1 MINLFKITD
10 TYEVEL
16 DKEWIAL
23 IPAFSAILKADK
35 GSKGDADGRKKLLAR
50 KQLAYLYFMID
61 FRSPIFSYDEA
72 KKKVEA
78 LRYVGL
84 DELEVASPLITEGL
98 EEYKAIQLGQARA
111 LRSLENAYS
120 GLNALDDYLRDV
132 DFTAT
137 DKQGKLLH
145 SPKEYMANLS
155 SLNKAY
161 DELEKFEKRVHKQLQ
176 ESNTTIRG
184 MADLG
189 DREKMKD
196 DKQKVWEESAGPVQR
211 AGAQPK
217 SPAFGDLSVMMNK
230 VKAKPK
236 AIFEADDDEEIS

>member
-16 DKEWIAL
+16 DKEWIRL
-23 IPAFSAILKADK
+23 IPAFDAILKADK
-35 GSKGDADGRKKLLAR
+35 GSKGDSDGRKKLLAR

-84 DELEVASPLITEGL
+84 EPIDVESALIQEGL
-98 EEYKAIQLGQARA
+98 EEYKEIQKGQARS
-111 LRSLENAYS
+111 LRSLENAYT
-120 GLNALDDYLRDV
+120 GLNALDDYLANV
-132 DFTAT
+132 DFTKT

-145 SPKEYMANLS
+145 SPKEYMGNLS
-155 SLNKAY
+155 TLNKAY
-161 DELEKFEKRVHKQLQ
+161 DELDKFEKRVYKELQ
-176 ESNTTIRG
+176 ANSATIRG
-184 MADLG
+184 TADLG
-189 DREKMKD
+189 DKEKQKREKTTT
-196 DKQKVWEESAGPVQR
+196 WEEGSAPVVD
-211 AGAQPK
+211 A
-217 SPAFGDLSVMMNK
+217 PAFGDLQVHMNK

-236 AIFEADDDEEIS
+236 AIFEADDDEETP